1 MIKILFYLT
10 DELSRE
16 ECINEI
22 KNLTGSNRRE
32 ALIRAVSNNENMRID
47 TNDIID
53 RAFNVLKKH
62 ILKKQKQI
70 MSK

>member
-1 MIKILFYLT
+1 
-10 DELSRE
+10 
-16 ECINEI
+16 
-22 KNLTGSNRRE
+22 
-32 ALIRAVSNNENMRID
+32 MRID